1 MGILR
6 ETLLGT
12 LLCGAFVMTVT
23 ADEPEQPSADLL
35 EFLGTWEDDDGQ
47 WELFVDI
54 GSDSADTDGPLEVGR
69 SANRDVGSDYE

>member
-6 ETLLGT
+6 ETLLGA
-12 LLCGAFVMTVT
+12 LLCGAFATTVA
-23 ADEPEQPSADLL
+23 ADEPEQPGAELL
-35 EFLGTWEDDDGQ
+35 EFLGTWEDDDQ

-54 GSDSADTDGPLEVGR
+54 VSEGGDTDGQLEVER

>member
-6 ETLLGT
+6 ETLLGA
-12 LLCGAFVMTVT
+12 LLCGAFATTVA
-23 ADEPEQPSADLL
+23 ADEPEQPGADLL
-35 EFLGTWEDDDGQ
+35 EFLGTWEDDDQ

-54 GSDSADTDGPLEVGR
+54 VSEGGDTDGQLEVER

>member
-6 ETLLGT
+6 ETLLGA
-12 LLCGAFVMTVT
+12 LLCGVFATTVA
-23 ADEPEQPSADLL
+23 ADEPEQPGADLL
-35 EFLGTWEDDDGQ
+35 EFLGTWEDDDQ

-54 GSDSADTDGPLEVGR
+54 VSEGGDTDGQLEVER

>member
-12 LLCGAFVMTVT
+12 LLCGAFAVTVT
-23 ADEPEQPSADLL
+23 ADEPEQPDADLL

-54 GSDSADTDGPLEVGR
+54 GSDSADTDGQLEVGR

>member
-6 ETLLGT
+6 ETLLGA
-12 LLCGAFVMTVT
+12 LLCGAFATT
-23 ADEPEQPSADLL
+23 FAADEPEQPGADLL
-35 EFLGTWEDDDGQ
+35 EFLGTWEDDDQ

-54 GSDSADTDGPLEVGR
+54 VSEGGDTDGQLEVER

>member
-6 ETLLGT
+6 ETLLGA
-12 LLCGAFVMTVT
+12 LLCGAFATTVA
-23 ADEPEQPSADLL
+23 ADELEQPGADLL
-35 EFLGTWEDDDGQ
+35 EFLGTWEDDDQ

-54 GSDSADTDGPLEVGR
+54 VSEGGDTDGQLEVER

>member
-6 ETLLGT
+6 ETLLGA
-12 LLCGAFVMTVT
+12 LLCGVFATTVA
-23 ADEPEQPSADLL
+23 ADEPAQPGAELL
-35 EFLGTWEDDDGQ
+35 EFLGTWEDDDQ

-54 GSDSADTDGPLEVGR
+54 VSEGGDTDGQLEVER